1 MKISELA
8 TLLDATIV
16 TKNSASDTEISCG
29 YACDLL
35 SWVLAHGQKGM
46 AWTTV
51 QTHVNVVAVA
61 VLMEMACVI
70 LAEGNHLE
78 PASLAKAE
86 EEGLAVL
93 ETEMTA
99 YDICGRMAA
108 AGVAPSAR

>member
-8 TLLDATIV
+8 TLLNAVVVTENYTPDAGV
-16 TKNSASDTEISCG
+16 TCG

-35 SWVLAHGQKGM
+35 SWVLAHGQKCM

-51 QTHVNVVAVA
+51 QTHINVIAVA
-61 VLMEMACVI
+61 VLMEMSCVI

-93 ETEMTA
+93 ETDMTA
-99 YDICGRMAA
+99 YDICGHMAA